1 MLITTKLHLI
11 HSLVSYSNVTL
22 WLRIEKRIF
31 FIKEGRDSM
40 KKILLAIMIIFIS
53 AAAYKIFY
61 TPQTIKQYEPSP
73 NELSISNSNNKLN
86 PPIKDLYI
94 TEPQQHE
101 PSDVQAPIINKY
113 LKKSAENA
121 KNKNLLLIGS
131 DTRYEDDRG
140 RADTIIFAQYNPTNK
155 SVKFISFM
163 RDSYVHIPGF
173 GKNKLNAAFM
183 YGGSSL
189 LEETILQNFPIEVID
204 HTIQVDFNGFQN
216 LVSLI
221 APDGVEVE
229 VPEELATELKI
240 EPGSQRLHAKHL
252 LEFVRFRNTPE
263 SDFGRVK
270 RQQQFIQQVKT
281 EAIDEFSSIK
291 GMMKLPQLI
300 RESAKYIETNIS
312 TSELINM
319 AFTYMLHPVEQLETL
334 TIPVTNDGFT
344 DQYYEHAGRVLELNY
359 NKNNTEIMNF
369 LKLKEETVLND
380 SKLQKG
386 F

>member
-1 MLITTKLHLI
+1 
-11 HSLVSYSNVTL
+11 
-22 WLRIEKRIF
+22 
-31 FIKEGRDSM
+31 M
-40 KKILLAIMIIFIS
+40 KKILLAMMIIFVS
-53 AAAYKIFY
+53 TAAYKIFY
-61 TPQTIKQYEPSP
+61 TPQTTKQYQPTP
-73 NELSISNSNNKLN
+73 NELSISNSYSKHN
-86 PPIKDLYI
+86 PPSKDLYT

-101 PSDVQAPIINKY
+101 PSDIQAPIISKY
-113 LKKSAENA
+113 IKKSVDDK
-121 KNKNLLLIGS
+121 KNKNILLIGS

-140 RADTIIFAQYNPTNK
+140 RADTIIYAQYNPANK

-163 RDSYVHIPGF
+163 RDSYVNIPGY
-173 GKNKLNAAFM
+173 GKNKLNAAYM
-183 YGGSSL
+183 YGGAPL
-189 LEETILQNFPIEVID
+189 VVDTILHNFPIEVID

-221 APDGVEVE
+221 APDGLQVE

-240 EPGSQRLHAKHL
+240 NPGFQRLHAKHL

-270 RQQQFIQQVKT
+270 RQQQFIQQVKV

-312 TSELINM
+312 TAELINM
-319 AFTYMLHPVEQLETL
+319 AFTYMLHPVEELETL
-334 TIPVTNDGFT
+334 TIPVTNEGFT
-344 DQYYEHAGRVLELNY
+344 DQYYEHAGRVLELNQS
-359 NKNNTEIMNF
+359 KNNTEIMNF
-369 LKLKEETVLND
+369 LNLKEETVLND
-380 SKLQKG
+380 SKLEKG

>member
-1 MLITTKLHLI
+1 
-11 HSLVSYSNVTL
+11 
-22 WLRIEKRIF
+22 
-31 FIKEGRDSM
+31 M
-40 KKILLAIMIIFIS
+40 KKILLAIMIIFVS

-94 TEPQQHE
+94 SEPQQHE

-221 APDGVEVE
+221 APGGVEVE

-300 RESAKYIETNIS
+300 RESSKYIETNIS

-369 LKLKEETVLND
+369 LKLKEETALND

>member
-1 MLITTKLHLI
+1 
-11 HSLVSYSNVTL
+11 
-22 WLRIEKRIF
+22 
-31 FIKEGRDSM
+31 M
-40 KKILLAIMIIFIS
+40 KKLLLSIMIIFVS

-61 TPQTIKQYEPSP
+61 TPHTTKQYQPSP
-73 NELSISNSNNKLN
+73 SELSINNPNSKLN
-86 PPIKDLYI
+86 PPSKDLYT
-94 TEPQQHE
+94 TEPHQHE
-101 PSDVQAPIINKY
+101 QSDIQAPIINKY
-113 LKKSAENA
+113 IKKSVENK
-121 KNKNLLLIGS
+121 KNKNILLIGS

-140 RADTIIFAQYNPTNK
+140 RADTIIFAQYNPTKK

-163 RDSYVHIPGF
+163 RDSYVNIPGY

-183 YGGSSL
+183 YGGAPL
-189 LEETILQNFPIEVID
+189 LEETIVQNFPIEVID
-204 HTIQVDFNGFQN
+204 HTIQVDFNGFQK

-221 APDGVEVE
+221 APDGLVVE

-300 RESAKYIETNIS
+300 RESAKYIETNMS

-319 AFTYMLHPVEQLETL
+319 AFTYMLHPVEELETL

-344 DQYYEHAGRVLELNY
+344 DQFYEHAGRVLELDY
-359 NKNNTEIMNF
+359 SKNNTEIMNF
-369 LKLKEETVLND
+369 LMLKEETVLHD
-380 SKLQKG
+380 SKLEKG